1 MHGTFAFAHMLE
13 ALDLFRDFNQ
23 TSGMDDRLK
32 QNHEA
37 KAAAQSIDML
47 LSSAQ
52 VLRGNYYSYLV
63 KPVQRIA
70 TYPPCA

>member
-1 MHGTFAFAHMLE
+1 MHGTFGFAHMLE

-37 KAAAQSIDML
+37 KAAAQ
-47 LSSAQ
+47 
-52 VLRGNYYSYLV
+52 
-63 KPVQRIA
+63 
-70 TYPPCA
+70 